1 MNIGEVSFYTGIV
14 LFFIG
19 VIGGGIDIKEVK
31 IPEITGAPRYACFL
45 GSVLFIALG
54 LYLKH
59 EITIPTTN
67 TPTDSNVTSPQV
79 ANTPET
85 KVPEVPAIVPTTP
98 VQPALPVAPAI
109 TPPENAQLAKQQALI
124 KLDEANK
131 RINVIWNATT
141 QEIRNALLPEHKQ
154 WFKQREEDC
163 SLKASTEQTVDTVMQ
178 EAVKLNCMAAMTE
191 PRIEK
196 LQQEISELTQS
207 IVDESETTAS
217 NPSETETLKN
227 QAQAKLDEANKR
239 IKVVWNAATQEIKN
253 ALLAEQT
260 QWLKQREEDCS
271 LKASNEQPDDM
282 VMQETFK
289 LNCMA
294 AITDPR
300 TEELKQK
307 IAGMTQ

>member
-1 MNIGEVSFYTGIV
+1 
-14 LFFIG
+14 
-19 VIGGGIDIKEVK
+19 
-31 IPEITGAPRYACFL
+31 
-45 GSVLFIALG
+45 LG

-154 WFKQREEDC
+154 W
-163 SLKASTEQTVDTVMQ
+163 
-178 EAVKLNCMAAMTE
+178 
-191 PRIEK
+191 
-196 LQQEISELTQS
+196 
-207 IVDESETTAS
+207 
-217 NPSETETLKN
+217 
-227 QAQAKLDEANKR
+227 
-239 IKVVWNAATQEIKN
+239 
-253 ALLAEQT
+253 
-260 QWLKQREEDCS
+260 LKQREEDCS